1 MKGIDFEIGYL
12 ILFILAISIN
22 SYTMAWHGFTFGQG
36 HQEQMLSRV
45 AFSKI
50 FKNFSSSHIYDNSSA
65 TFSMHSDPW
74 GLKKSFSARVFHPKI
89 LCDLDSAHGNII
101 VTSSRAPIAVGVT
114 ALQPAV
120 PKVIRTRPLADMG
133 KLISGP

>member
-22 SYTMAWHGFTFGQG
+22 SYTMAWHGSTSSQG
-36 HQEQMLSRV
+36 HQEQMLSQV
-45 AFSKI
+45 AFREI
-50 FKNFSSSHIYDNSSA
+50 FNFSSSHICDNSSA

-74 GLKKSFSARVFHPKI
+74 SFKKSFSARVFHPKI
-89 LCDLDSAHGNII
+89 FCDLDSAHGNII

-120 PKVIRTRPLADMG
+120 PKVIRTRPLADLG